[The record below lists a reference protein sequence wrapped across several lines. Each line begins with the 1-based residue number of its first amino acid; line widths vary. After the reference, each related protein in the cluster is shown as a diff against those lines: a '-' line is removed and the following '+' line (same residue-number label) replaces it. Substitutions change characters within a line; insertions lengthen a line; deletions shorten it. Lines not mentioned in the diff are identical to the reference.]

1 MFDDFE
7 QTVQILNSMP
17 KLRSLYINLH
27 EESQVDLIMRNLKHL
42 EFLNGLKVEQE
53 LLEVEEGHHEEHEDG
68 EQV

>member
-1 MFDDFE
+1 
-7 QTVQILNSMP
+7 MP

-27 EESQVDLIMRNLKHL
+27 EECQVDLIMRNLKHL

-53 LLEVEEGHHEEHEDG
+53 LLEVEEGHHEEQEDA